1 MYTVDEIEAMLN
13 EIAEEMP
20 QDLYKELNGGI
31 VLREE

>member
-1 MYTVDEIEAMLN
+1 MYTVDETEAMLN